1 MAKKADDK
9 DSLLY
14 KAYRF
19 RIYPNQ
25 EQREYFAK
33 CFGCARYVYNQL
45 LDKSMKHYEETKN
58 HKIDSYKSLFS
69 EAPWLKEVDSNA
81 LNYAK
86 RDLKDSFERFFK
98 KQTQKPRFKSR
109 KDSRQSYTTYRD
121 KSRENLKII
130 KGKLLLP
137 KMLTYVGKKRE
148 ISYRSKEAEKL
159 SLVKIKMHRSLPINA
174 SIQTATISQT
184 PSGKYYVSILV
195 EYENQVIPI
204 IPQNFIGLDYAMDGL
219 YVDSNGDCANLPKFM
234 EKKERKLRSL
244 QRKLARQLRA
254 NTKAID
260 KNGRPQYIRPLKE
273 CKNIQKTK
281 HMIALLHEKITNQR
295 NDMLHKLSYRLV
307 NQYDYI
313 GIEDISVKDM
323 AKRKTGGRFSFGKS
337 VANNGWAM
345 FTTMLA
351 YKLSWQGKTLIKVD
365 KFFPSSKTCR
375 FCGHVD
381 KGLKLSER
389 KWTCLHCGSF
399 IEHRDVNAAIN
410 IREEAKRILRE
421 QPQDSKTA

>member
-9 DSLLY
+9 DSVLY

-45 LDKSMKHYEETKN
+45 LDKSIKHYEETGK
-58 HKIDSYKSLFS
+58 HKIDSYKPLKETAS
-69 EAPWLKEVDSNA
+69 WLNEVDSNA

-86 RDLKDSFERFFK
+86 RDLKDAYDRLFK
-98 KQTQKPRFKSR
+98 KQAQRPRFKSR
-109 KDSRQSYTTYRD
+109 KDSRQSYTTYRARNCANVD
-121 KSRENLKII
+121 IVD
-130 KGKLLLP
+130 GKLKLP
-137 KMLTYVGKKRE
+137 KVK
-148 ISYRSKEAEKL
+148 
-159 SLVKIKMHRSLPINA
+159 SLIKMKMHRSLPINA
-174 SIQTATISQT
+174 SIQTATISKT
-184 PSGKYYVSILV
+184 SSGKYYVSILV

-204 IPQNFIGLDYAMDGL
+204 IPQKFIGLDYAMDGL
-219 YVDSNGDCANLPKFM
+219 YVDSNGDSANLPKFM
-234 EKKERKLRSL
+234 KRKERKLQSA

-254 NTKAID
+254 NTKSID
-260 KNGRPQYIRPLKE
+260 KNGRPQYIRPLNE

-281 HMIALLHEKITNQR
+281 HMIALLHEKIANQR

-307 NQYDYI
+307 NQYDCI

-323 AKRKTGGRFSFGKS
+323 AKHKTGGRFSFGKS

-345 FTTMLA
+345 FTTMLT

-375 FCGHVD
+375 FCGHIY

-389 KWTCLHCGSF
+389 KWTCPHCGSF
-399 IEHRDVNAAIN
+399 IEHRDANAAIN
-410 IREEAKRILRE
+410 IREEAKRISQE
-421 QPQDSKTA
+421 QPQTA